1 MKFLV
6 DNALSPTIAQMLN
19 ETGHDAVHVRDIGMH
34 DETDEVIFEQA
45 FNQNSVI
52 ISADTDFSFLLSNW
66 DKAFPSL
73 ILFRKGIDRDPLRQI
88 ELLNFNLTGEVLE
101 ALKKGS
107 IVTFEP
113 ERIRIKQ
120 LPFGSSK

>member
-6 DNALSPTIAQMLN
+6 DNPLSPKIAQMLN
-19 ETGHDAVHVRDIGMH
+19 KAGHDAVHVRDINMH
-34 DETDEVIFEQA
+34 YETDKVIFDKA
-45 FNQNSVI
+45 FNQNRII

-101 ALKKGS
+101 ALNKGS
-107 IVTFEP
+107 IVTLEP